1 MSLKGQGQD
10 MTQHSNF
17 LRNDK
22 FLPMSNFI
30 LNYDGDDIST

>member
-22 FLPMSNFI
+22 F
-30 LNYDGDDIST
+30 